1 MRKSSIRKLPI
12 NISIRQLLRTE
23 IITSE
28 HACIFKHCSIKTT
41 LVSHVLIEELVEIDE
56 ICMAGGG
63 WRGREGFAPLLQK
76 SNFCEPKKR
85 ANNFRNLTPF
95 VSLWTN
101 QVSLTIIYLM
111 LIGCQT

>member
-41 LVSHVLIEELVEIDE
+41 LVSHVLIEALVEIDE

-63 WRGREGFAPLLQK
+63 WGEGGSLLSSRK
-76 SNFCEPKKR
+76 ATSANRKKG
-85 ANNFRNLTPF
+85 
-95 VSLWTN
+95 
-101 QVSLTIIYLM
+101 QTISV
-111 LIGCQT
+111 T

>member
-1 MRKSSIRKLPI
+1 MQKSSIRKLPI

-41 LVSHVLIEELVEIDE
+41 LVSPVLIEALVEIDE

-63 WRGREGFAPLLQK
+63 WRGRGGGGSPLSSRK
-76 SNFCEPKKR
+76 ATSVNRKKG
-85 ANNFRNLTPF
+85 
-95 VSLWTN
+95 
-101 QVSLTIIYLM
+101 QTISA
-111 LIGCQT
+111 T